1 VHLDSHQTNVGYTGC
16 IERRCVPVWAGLR
29 VSATSLVIPVHHSL
43 QLQTDILNVIL
54 YTRHGCHLCD
64 DALAL
69 LQRHGVAPREVDI
82 DGDAELRARYYCCVP
97 VVEIDG
103 RERFRGRVDERL
115 LRRLL
120 AAQTG

>member
-1 VHLDSHQTNVGYTGC
+1 MHLPDAAILYRLH
-16 IERRCVPVWAGLR
+16 R
-29 VSATSLVIPVHHSL
+29 SLPP
-43 QLQTDILNVIL
+43 QTDILNVIL

-69 LQRHGVAPREVDI
+69 LQRHGLTPREIDI
-82 DGDAELRARYYCCVP
+82 DADAALRARYDCCVP

-120 AAQTG
+120 AGQRE